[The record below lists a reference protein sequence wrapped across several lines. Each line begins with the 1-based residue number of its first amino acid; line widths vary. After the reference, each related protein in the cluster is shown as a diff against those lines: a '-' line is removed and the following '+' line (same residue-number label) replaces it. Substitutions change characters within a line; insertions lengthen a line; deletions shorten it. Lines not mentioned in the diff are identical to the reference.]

1 MRKIDIIIKQEEKGN
16 NINNNNEINEETTN
30 LINDENNNNNNN
42 NTMPTTNNEKQ
53 GLSSEV
59 QLLISVSGIYF
70 FYLYYGILQEQIW
83 TTTEDDGSR
92 FTFMLFLLLVQCI
105 TNAFVAFIGVT
116 LFDKKKTN
124 ANDKN
129 KSLPMSS
136 TAKSAPNYL
145 KMILPNVSGN
155 IWMAVISFTYL
166 SAMGASN
173 QSLNYVNYPTQAL
186 GKSCKMIPIMLL
198 NVLIGGKKYSLREY
212 LCVLSITLGIVF
224 FRLAKSKGGSGQ
236 ENSSFGL
243 ILLFASL
250 SLDGLTASNQRLFRT
265 EFKPSTYGMMLQ
277 TNLWALLYL
286 LIANIITG
294 QGQSGFQYCMEYTHI
309 WIAILKFSLCSAFG
323 QVFIFFTITGPGPLV
338 CTTITTTRKFFTILL
353 SVMLNP
359 NNHLNNNQWIAVG
372 LVFLGLGGEI
382 AGKYQAKN
390 DKKKLK
396 LNSPSSSPS
405 PRMIKPL
412 KSP

>member
-1 MRKIDIIIKQEEKGN
+1 
-16 NINNNNEINEETTN
+16 
-30 LINDENNNNNNN
+30 
-42 NTMPTTNNEKQ
+42 
-53 GLSSEV
+53 
-59 QLLISVSGIYF
+59 
-70 FYLYYGILQEQIW
+70 
-83 TTTEDDGSR
+83 
-92 FTFMLFLLLVQCI
+92 
-105 TNAFVAFIGVT
+105 
-116 LFDKKKTN
+116 
-124 ANDKN
+124 
-129 KSLPMSS
+129 MSS

-286 LIANIITG
+286 LIANIIK
-294 QGQSGFQYCMEYTHI
+294 I
-309 WIAILKFSLCSAFG
+309 ILC
-323 QVFIFFTITGPGPLV
+323 
-338 CTTITTTRKFFTILL
+338 
-353 SVMLNP
+353 
-359 NNHLNNNQWIAVG
+359 
-372 LVFLGLGGEI
+372 
-382 AGKYQAKN
+382 
-390 DKKKLK
+390 
-396 LNSPSSSPS
+396 
-405 PRMIKPL
+405 
-412 KSP
+412 